1 MKINQKSGMPIDIYI
16 SIHDLF
22 SNLAYEFFYKKN
34 ENLWKVILNPIVSHN
49 RFYELYC

>member
-22 SNLAYEFFYKKN
+22 SNLAYEFFLQKERK
-34 ENLWKVILNPIVSHN
+34 LVKSHFKSN
-49 RFYELYC
+49 RFS